1 MPERPDLS
9 TAQKL
14 PIPAP
19 GDTAPHEHGQRWLA
33 HVAAGRIG
41 GRVRV
46 ASVANPSP
54 NPSPH
59 GEGGN
64 SVSANGEA
72 AR

>member
-1 MPERPDLS
+1 MPDRPDGPTS
-9 TAQKL
+9 QIL

-19 GDTAPHEHGQRWLA
+19 GDTAPNDHAQSWLA

-41 GRVRV
+41 GRGRV